1 MKNFAVIENN
11 IVTNIIVCDDIT
23 TAQEITKKN
32 CIEYTDEN
40 PAYLNGE
47 YKNGVFIAPK
57 PYAGWILDSNNFWQ
71 PPVVC
76 PADIEGKYWQWDEET
91 LGWISIAKP
100 QI

>member
-11 IVTNIIVCDDIT
+11 IVTNVIICDDIS
-23 TAQEITKKN
+23 TAQEITGKN

-57 PYAGWILDSNNFWQ
+57 PYPSWILDSNNLWK
-71 PPVVC
+71 PPVAS
-76 PADIEGKYWQWDEET
+76 PIDTEDTYWQWDEET

-100 QI
+100 QL